1 MPPLRPKKYLSLDC
15 ETQGIDWFHGT
26 MPFLVTTCQL
36 DGTQLFWEWDVD
48 PLTRKVSIPPDDVRE
63 IKALIDGC
71 TYLIGHNSR
80 FDAKGLHRLGIEWP
94 WHKTHDTLMAGH
106 LLNSSKPHDLT
117 AMCLDYLGEDISPYG
132 DALQE
137 AVQKARRMAR
147 SKFKDWRIAKE
158 GLADMPSIKGS
169 DNKSKGKGVETGSSW
184 RADYWLPRAIAK
196 ELEYPTDHPWWT
208 VLSDYANTDSLYTLK
223 LWMYIEEE
231 LKK

>member
-71 TYLIGHNSR
+71 TCLIGHNSR

-106 LLNSSKPHDLT
+106 LLNSSKPRDLT
-117 AMCLDYLGEDISPYG
+117 AMCLDYLSEDISPYE
-132 DALQE
+132 DALQD

-158 GLADMPSIKGS
+158 GLPDMPSIKTS
-169 DNKSKGKGVETGSSW
+169 SKSEGKGVESGKAW
-184 RADYWLPRAIAK
+184 RADYWLPRTIAK